1 MEVTP
6 TPLVALFEGRWAG
19 ASLHARGSPSAP
31 AGLPG
36 DARPCCDPGES
47 SLPGSQRT
55 QTERVTPDTAGAW
68 SWATAASI
76 RHGALVPVLTV
87 DTFSFAIVTR

>member
-1 MEVTP
+1 
-6 TPLVALFEGRWAG
+6 
-19 ASLHARGSPSAP
+19 
-31 AGLPG
+31 
-36 DARPCCDPGES
+36 
-47 SLPGSQRT
+47 
-55 QTERVTPDTAGAW
+55 VTPDTAGAW